1 MLSFVKS
8 MCLQGLEG
16 ILINV
21 EVDISPG
28 MPCWEIVGLPDTNTK
43 ESKERVRT
51 AIKNCGIELLSRRYI
66 INLSPANVRK
76 TGAILDLAIAVGIL
90 SSMKIIKSKN
100 LEETIFVGELSLDG
114 KLNKVNGVLP
124 ICIEAKKK
132 GIKRVILPKENAG
145 EAAIAGEIEVI
156 GISTLK
162 EVIDFLNGKKKVTK
176 EEININNIFEEFQED
191 SLDYSDVKGHE
202 ISKRALEIAAAGGH
216 NCLMFGSP
224 GSGKTMMAKRFP
236 TILPDLTFE
245 EALEITKIHSIAG
258 TLKNQ
263 NLISK
268 RPFRAPHHKISEIA
282 LIGGGRIPKPGE
294 VSLAHLGVLFLD
306 ELLEFNKS
314 TLEVLRIPMEDK
326 QINIT
331 RLEAVVSYPCNFM
344 TIASMNPCPCGYYG
358 SKIKECTCTTNQRQ
372 NYRAKLSGP
381 MIDRFDLQVQ
391 VSSVDYSKLRE
402 TNIEK
407 SEDIRKRVNKARE
420 IQINRYKDDNIYSN
434 SELTAKMIEKYCYL
448 DNENFKVLQDYLE
461 SQKLSNRAYSKI
473 LKVARTIADLDG
485 KDIISLEHILEAIQ
499 YRILD
504 QN

>member
-21 EVDISPG
+21 EIDISSG

-90 SSMKIIKSKN
+90 VSMKTIKCTN
-100 LEETIFVGELSLDG
+100 LEETIFIGELSLDG

-145 EAAIAGEIEVI
+145 EAVIADEIEVI
-156 GISTLK
+156 GISNLK
-162 EVIDFLNGKKKVTK
+162 DVINFLNGKIEIKK
-176 EEININNIFEEFQED
+176 EEININNIFEEVQEEM
-191 SLDYSDVKGHE
+191 LDYSDVKGHE

-236 TILPDLTFE
+236 TILPDLSFE

-258 TLKNQ
+258 TLKNK
-263 NLISK
+263 NIILK
-268 RPFRAPHHKISEIA
+268 RPFRSPHHTISEVA

-314 TLEVLRIPMEDK
+314 TLEVLRIPMDDK
-326 QINIT
+326 QVNIT
-331 RLEAVVSYPCNFM
+331 RVETAVTYPCNFM

-358 SKIKECTCTTNQRQ
+358 SKMKECTCTLNQRL

-381 MIDRFDLQVQ
+381 MLDRFDLQVQ
-391 VSSVDYSKLRE
+391 VTSIEYSKLKDKN
-402 TNIEK
+402 TEK
-407 SEDIRKRVNKARE
+407 SEEIRKRVNKARE
-420 IQINRYKDDNIYSN
+420 IQLKRYKEDKIYSN
-434 SELTAKMIEKYCYL
+434 SELTASMIEKYCYL
-448 DNENFKVLQDYLE
+448 DNETFNVLEEYLK

-473 LKVARTIADLDG
+473 LKVARTIADLEG
-485 KDIISLEHILEAIQ
+485 KDKIKLEHVLEAIQ

-504 QN
+504 K

>member
-16 ILINV
+16 IIINV
-21 EVDISPG
+21 EIDISSG
-28 MPCWEIVGLPDTNTK
+28 MPCWEIVGLPDANIK

-51 AIKNCGIELLSRRYI
+51 AIKNCGIKLLSRRYI
-66 INLSPANVRK
+66 INLSPANIRK
-76 TGAILDLAIAVGIL
+76 TGAVLDVAIAIGIL
-90 SSMKIIKSKN
+90 ISMKVIKFIN
-100 LEETIFVGELSLDG
+100 LEETIFIGELSLDG

-145 EAAIAGEIEVI
+145 EAAIAREIEVI
-156 GISTLK
+156 GVTSLK
-162 EVIDFLNGKKKVTK
+162 ELIDFLNGKKEIEK
-176 EEININNIFEEFQED
+176 EEINISSIFESTQED
-191 SLDYSDVKGHE
+191 TLDYSDVKGHE
-202 ISKRALEIAAAGGH
+202 VSKRALEISAAGGH

-258 TLKNQ
+258 ILKNQ

-268 RPFRAPHHKISEIA
+268 RPFRSPHHKISETA

-326 QINIT
+326 KINIT
-331 RLEAVVSYPCNFM
+331 RVEAAISYPCNFM

-358 SKIKECTCTTNQRQ
+358 SKIKECTCTTNQRL

-391 VSSVDYSKLRE
+391 VSSVDYSKLRNSN
-402 TNIEK
+402 TEK
-407 SEDIRKRVNKARE
+407 SEDIRKRVNKARK
-420 IQINRYKDDNIYSN
+420 IQTSRYKYDNIYSN
-434 SELTAKMIEKYCYL
+434 SELTPKMIEKYCHL
-448 DNENFKVLQDYLE
+448 DNETFKVLQEYLE
-461 SQKLSNRAYSKI
+461 TQKLSNRAYSKI
-473 LKVARTIADLDG
+473 LKVARTIADLDS
-485 KDIISLEHILEAIQ
+485 KESISLEHILEAIQ

-504 QN
+504 KS